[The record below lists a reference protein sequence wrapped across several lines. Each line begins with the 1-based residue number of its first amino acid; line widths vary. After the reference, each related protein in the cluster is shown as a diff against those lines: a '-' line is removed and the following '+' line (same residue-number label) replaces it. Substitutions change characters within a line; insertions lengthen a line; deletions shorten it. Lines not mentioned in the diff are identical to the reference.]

1 MDASVPLPAGVERI
15 RVDAPEDVRLLSI
28 FTDVFDCFLRYL
40 NAVPASRGILA
51 EDAFWRT
58 VAECVEA
65 YQDST
70 PELAERFRRFDAFAP
85 EFALSCLNRLQLRNN
100 QQMVDLADP
109 SSALQLVG
117 TLENPIAR
125 VRRG

>member
-1 MDASVPLPAGVERI
+1 MDRI
-15 RVDAPEDVRLLSI
+15 RADVPEDFRLLSI

-40 NAVPASRGILA
+40 NAVLASRGVLA
-51 EDAFWRT
+51 EDVFWRT

-70 PELAERFRRFDAFAP
+70 PELAEQFRRFDVFAP

-100 QQMVDLADP
+100 EQMVDLADP
-109 SSALQLVG
+109 SSALRLVG